1 MNERRIAKLV
11 FRLIVGEIVE
21 RLQHQSLEDHD
32 FIPRLASRQTLARR
46 IAHAKLALDQR
57 RLQLRP
63 ERFEGNHRR
72 NRYERIILF
81 VETFI
86 ASDQIEEAKLSH
98 ANIPRSESRS
108 FESDLRGGWKGEF
121 FEVPTIFTP
130 ECEVHRPSSRAERF
144 RLVSRAV
151 PTCPGSLP
159 IVWT

>member
-1 MNERRIAKLV
+1 MNERRSRKLV

-46 IAHAKLALDQR
+46 IARAKLALDQR

-72 NRYERIILF
+72 NRYERITLF

-98 ANIPRSESRS
+98 ADIPRSESRS

-121 FEVPTIFTP
+121 FACPEEKGRGVQMIGAQAKACFT
-130 ECEVHRPSSRAERF
+130 
-144 RLVSRAV
+144 
-151 PTCPGSLP
+151 
-159 IVWT
+159 